1 MGKGLSAEKRE
12 RIIAAAIEVLNQK
25 ELSQCLMDDI
35 AEKARVAKGTIYLYY
50 KSKDELYLEVLLSFM
65 GNLKKII
72 EEVANQ
78 NAGAKI
84 KLGRLIEKIADFLH
98 QYRRVFFALQMEAS
112 SINISNRAHRSV
124 HRRFS
129 QAILLLARTLE
140 PLMRQGIK
148 EKVLKNYSP
157 RTLAAFFL
165 ALLPVLVRMVIGS
178 PELKNL
184 GLEITPQLLYKFLL
198 EGIGQ

>member
-25 ELSQCLMDDI
+25 ELSKCLMDDI

-65 GNLKKII
+65 DNLKKII

-124 HRRFS
+124 QRRFS

-165 ALLPVLVRMVIGS
+165 ALLPVLVRRVIGS